1 LANHRF
7 HEYNH
12 DFIISLRDLMNNN
25 SNIFYMHFLRS
36 RALVALLLLAISIT
50 ACDTPAGKIALSA
63 PSYFE
68 VDPLFNDFYRRLGG
82 EGTQGPVISHPFSY
96 GQTSYQYTLAGLM
109 SNNPQAPEHARFS
122 LEPLGLDLGVLEA
135 AVPPPDDPE
144 LRYVDG
150 HVIYPLFL
158 PLYQEL
164 GGERSAGKPL
174 TEARYNPAMQ
184 RVEQYFENLGFYRSD
199 ADPAGTVHLLAYG
212 LWKCAASCAQSSST
226 SPAAIVQPPVPVA
239 PDFRKAVERLGQ
251 SLTGFALS
259 SPYAAPDGATEQVYE
274 NVILAILPEDDG
286 RVVLR
291 PLPIDLGMPAEPLE
305 PASND
310 PSMYFYPINGDTGY
324 SVPLIFL
331 DYLAQHGG
339 LDASGPPIGTLA
351 AISDGVYRQ
360 CFANLCLEE
369 YRKEQGPLRVRPT
382 PLGFTFWQ
390 SQPKDFRAGEPPAV
404 SPAQEDAPSFIEQD
418 APAPTQELTQPAG
431 DGIVVH
437 VWKRFPILSPG
448 QRQEIGVIVLQGDIP
463 IESLHADLIL
473 TLPDGESFRYD
484 MEPTGSDGQSLYTLE
499 PADTPSGK
507 PVQYQ
512 VCVYYRPGEA
522 TCVQDSYLVWQ

>member
-1 LANHRF
+1 M
-7 HEYNH
+7 
-12 DFIISLRDLMNNN
+12 IN
-25 SNIFYMHFLRS
+25 SSDIFYMHFLRS
-36 RALVALLLLAISIT
+36 RALVALLLIAISIT

-68 VDPLFNDFYRRLGG
+68 VDPLFSDYYRRLGG
-82 EGTQGPVISHPFSY
+82 EGTVGPAISHLFSY

-109 SNNPQAPEHARFS
+109 SYDPQAPEHARFS
-122 LEPLGLDLGVLEA
+122 LEPIGLDLGVLEA
-135 AVPPPDDPE
+135 AVPPPDNPE
-144 LRYVDG
+144 LRYEGG
-150 HVIYPLFL
+150 HILYPPFMH
-158 PLYQEL
+158 LYQEL
-164 GGERSAGKPL
+164 GEERGAGKPL

-184 RVEQYFENLGFYRSD
+184 RVEQYFENLGFYHSD
-199 ADPAGTVHLLAYG
+199 ADTAGDVHLLAYG
-212 LWKCAASCAQSSST
+212 LWKCASSCAQSTST

-239 PDFRKAVERLGQ
+239 PEFRKAVERLGQ

-259 SPYAAPDGATEQVYE
+259 SPYTAPDGAIEQVYE
-274 NVILAILPEDDG
+274 NVILAILPGDNS

-305 PASND
+305 TASSD
-310 PSMYFYPINGDTGY
+310 PSLYFYPIDGANGY
-324 SVPLIFL
+324 NVPLIFL

-339 LDASGPPIGTLA
+339 LDASGPPIGILA
-351 AISDGVYRQ
+351 AISDGIYRQ
-360 CFANLCLEE
+360 CFANLCLEGHSQ
-369 YRKEQGPLRVRPT
+369 EQGPLSVRPT

-390 SQPKDFRAGEPPAV
+390 SQPQELRQAEPPAA
-404 SPAQEDAPSFIEQD
+404 SPLQD
-418 APAPTQELTQPAG
+418 DTPAFTEPPAPAPTQVLTQPAG

-448 QRQEIGVIVLQGDIP
+448 QSQEIGVIVLQGDIP
-463 IESLHADLIL
+463 IEGLHADLIL
-473 TLPDGESFRYD
+473 TLPDAESYRYD
-484 MEPTGSDGQSLYTLE
+484 MEPTGGDGQSLYILE
-499 PADTPSGK
+499 PADTPAGK

>member
-1 LANHRF
+1 M
-7 HEYNH
+7 
-12 DFIISLRDLMNNN
+12 INN
-25 SNIFYMHFLRS
+25 SDIFYMHFLRS
-36 RALVALLLLAISIT
+36 RALFALLLVAISLT

-63 PSYFE
+63 PSYYE
-68 VDPLFNDFYRRLGG
+68 VDPIFNDYYRRLGG
-82 EGTQGPVISHPFSY
+82 EGTLGPVISHLFTY
-96 GQTSYQYTLAGLM
+96 GQISYQYTLAGKM
-109 SNNPQAPEHARFS
+109 SYDPAAPEHARFS

-150 HVIYPLFL
+150 HVLYPLFL
-158 PLYQEL
+158 PSYQEL
-164 GGERSAGKPL
+164 GEERGAGKPL

-199 ADPAGTVHLLAYG
+199 ADPAGTVRLLAYG
-212 LWKCAASCAQSSST
+212 LWKCASSCTQSSAT
-226 SPAAIVQPPVPVA
+226 SPAAMVAPPVPVA
-239 PDFRKAVERLGQ
+239 PEFRKAVERLGQ

-259 SPYAAPDGATEQVYE
+259 APYTALDGAIEQVYE
-274 NVILAILPEDDG
+274 NVILAIPPGDDG

-291 PLPIDLGMPAEPLE
+291 PLPIDLGIPAEPLE

-310 PSMYFYPINGDTGY
+310 PSLYFYPIDGANGY
-324 SVPLIFL
+324 NVPLIFL

-351 AISDGVYRQ
+351 VISDGVYRQ

-369 YRKEQGPLRVRPT
+369 HRQEQGPLRVRPT

-390 SQPKDFRAGEPPAV
+390 GQPQGLRQGEPLAA
-404 SPAQEDAPSFIEQD
+404 SPAQDDNPDFTEQP
-418 APAPTQELTQPAG
+418 APAPTQVLTQPAG

-463 IESLHADLIL
+463 IEGLHADLIL
-473 TLPDGESFRYD
+473 TLPDSESFRYD

-499 PADTPSGK
+499 PADTPVGK